1 MASLNDAYNGLL
13 TPGRQY
19 TQSDNQKFT
28 FSQNNPWEHSNGSQ
42 SQQQQQGLQQSGGL
56 AEHPRAMFTSS
67 VTPTRVTEQQAVAQI
82 ANQHRFHPS
91 DLVSLVQLGQQVP
104 NDGYYHFVRR
114 SNRAEYVYPMQV

>member
-19 TQSDNQKFT
+19 TQSDNQQLT
-28 FSQNNPWEHSNGSQ
+28 FSQSNPWEHSNGSQ
-42 SQQQQQGLQQSGGL
+42 HQQQGL
-56 AEHPRAMFTSS
+56 AEHPRAMYTSS

-82 ANQHRFHPS
+82 ADQHRFHPS
-91 DLVSLVQLGQQVP
+91 ELVSLVQLGHQVP

>member
-19 TQSDNQKFT
+19 TQSDNQQLT
-28 FSQNNPWEHSNGSQ
+28 FSQSNPWEHSNTQHGG
-42 SQQQQQGLQQSGGL
+42 QQQTQHGGDL
-56 AEHPRAMFTSS
+56 TQHPRAMYTSS
-67 VTPTRVTEQQAVAQI
+67 VTQTQVTEQQAMAQI

-91 DLVSLVQLGQQVP
+91 ELVSLVQLGQQVP
-104 NDGYYHFVRR
+104 NDGYWHFVRR

>member
-19 TQSDNQKFT
+19 TQADNQQLT
-28 FSQNNPWEHSNGSQ
+28 FSQRNPWEHSNQ
-42 SQQQQQGLQQSGGL
+42 AQQQQQQQGWQQSGGL
-56 AEHPRAMFTSS
+56 AEHPRAMYTSP

-91 DLVSLVQLGQQVP
+91 ELVSLVQLGHQVP
-104 NDGYYHFVRR
+104 NDGYYHFIRR
-114 SNRAEYVYPMQV
+114 TNRAEYVYPMQV